1 MAKKPLFNKVVIVGA
16 GLIGGSI
23 GLAVKK
29 RKLAKFV
36 AGVVRRRET
45 AIKVIEKKAVDMAT
59 LDLAEGVQ
67 GADLVILCAPVSTII
82 RQIPLIKPY
91 LKKNAIVIDVGSSK
105 RRIESAARKH
115 LKRNTFVGCH
125 PMAGSACLGVE
136 HADAELFDGAQ
147 CFITRSNHRVH
158 LLWKAMGAHPILLDA
173 KLHDAWV
180 ARASCLPHLL
190 AFSLFQKESFGR
202 FSLTRLKALN
212 PSIKELARL
221 AHSDAALW
229 SDIFMSNPD
238 TIKALYAFEKSLG
251 RLKKILHSKKSGE
264 LENYIRVSNRM
275 AAAVSAQ

>member
-45 AIKVIEKKAVDMAT
+45 AIRVIEKKAVDMAT

-105 RRIESAARKH
+105 GQIESAAKKY
-115 LKRNTFVGCH
+115 LKWNMFVGCH

-136 HADAELFDGAQ
+136 HASAELFDGAQ
-147 CFITRSNHRVH
+147 CFIARPHDRVSS
-158 LLWKAMGAHPILLDA
+158 LWKAMGAHPIVLNA
-173 KLHDAWV
+173 KSHDAWV
-180 ARASCLPHLL
+180 ARASYLPHLL
-190 AFSLFQKESFGR
+190 AFSLFQKNTLGR
-202 FSLTRLKALN
+202 FKGGWLKASN
-212 PSIKELARL
+212 PSVREL
-221 AHSDAALW
+221 
-229 SDIFMSNPD
+229 
-238 TIKALYAFEKSLG
+238 G
-251 RLKKILHSKKSGE
+251 
-264 LENYIRVSNRM
+264 
-275 AAAVSAQ
+275 